1 MALRPSIAVVLV
13 GAMASL
19 GASYRTP
26 NFIVEAPD
34 PAFAEQIGKYAEHY
48 RKQKAIEWLGQEMPT
63 WGRPCPLRVTISS
76 TSGGATMF
84 DFYNGSIRSID
95 MHIEGSPDRLL
106 VSVLPHEITHTV
118 LAYYFRTPVPRWADE
133 GSSVLSEDDHE
144 RAVHEQT
151 VWQILQRPGRAIPL
165 RRLFSLTDYPRD
177 PNYLMALYAQGYS
190 VTNFLVSQSSKPVF
204 LAFVAQ
210 GMQNNG
216 NNWDAALRTHYRYR
230 SIEELE
236 AAWLQYLRNGRQQP
250 TQLASN
256 RSPHDRRDA
265 GPSAHSPTARV
276 VLRQT
281 APPAQ
286 PILET
291 PQPVYRGQI
300 PDEPALQWDR
310 ARRDQRPAA
319 PLQNEP
325 RPGTYQVPPPPPFVH
340 LEAPEYERVPQ

>member
-1 MALRPSIAVVLV
+1 MALRPSIAVVLL

-19 GASYRTP
+19 GASYPTP

-34 PAFAEQIGKYAEHY
+34 AAFARQIGEYAEQY

-63 WGRPCPLRVTISS
+63 WGRRCPLRVRISGS
-76 TSGGATMF
+76 SGGATMF
-84 DFYNGSIRSID
+84 DFNNGSIRSID

-106 VSVLPHEITHTV
+106 ASVLPHEITHTV

-133 GSSVLSEDDHE
+133 GSAVLSEDDHE

-151 VWQILQRPGRAIPL
+151 VRQILQRPGRAIPL
-165 RRLFSLTDYPRD
+165 RRLFSLKNYPSD
-177 PNYLMALYAQGYS
+177 PGYLMALYAQGYS
-190 VTNFLVSQSSKPVF
+190 VTNFLVSQSSRPVF

-216 NNWDAALRTHYRYR
+216 NNWDTALRTHYRYR
-230 SIEELE
+230 SVEELE
-236 AAWLQYLRNGRQQP
+236 GAWVQHLQSGRQQP
-250 TQLASN
+250 TQLASSRGPSN
-256 RSPHDRRDA
+256 RREA
-265 GPSAHSPTARV
+265 GPAARI

-286 PILET
+286 PILEA

-300 PDEPALQWDR
+300 PDESSPSAAPSWN
-310 ARRDQRPAA
+310 QRPASN
-319 PLQNEP
+319 LGSDP
-325 RPGTYQVPPPPPFVH
+325 RPGYYQVPPPPSVR
-340 LEAPEYERVPQ
+340 LEAPEFEGVPLPTPQR